1 MTVRPRR
8 SVLYMPGS
16 NARAIEKARELPADG
31 IILDLEDAVAPE
43 AKVMAREQ
51 IRKALEKG
59 GFGDR
64 EVFVRING
72 LDTRWWVDDLHAVA
86 DVRPDAVL
94 VPKIS
99 DPHQLQDLAAR
110 IVDMGTDPHIRV
122 WAMMETP
129 LAMINVGAI
138 AAAAHDSET
147 RLSGFVMGTNDLA
160 KDTRARIVP
169 GRAPMLPW
177 LMTCVAAARAFG
189 IDILDG
195 VYNDLGNAEG
205 FAEECRQARDLGFD
219 GKTLIHPRQ
228 IEVCNDA
235 FSPAPEEVEA
245 ARKIIAAFDLPENQG
260 KGVIQ
265 IEGRMVGPWVREAE
279 DCWQRTLAT
288 HRKTILRL
296 DLRGVVVID
305 QAVWGV

>member
-1 MTVRPRR
+1 MTARPRR

-16 NARAIEKARELPADG
+16 NARALEKARQLPADG
-31 IILDLEDAVAPE
+31 FILDLEDAVALD
-43 AKVMAREQ
+43 AKSMARDLV
-51 IRKALEKG
+51 RKTLQKG

-64 EVFVRING
+64 EVVVRING
-72 LDTRWWVDDLHAVA
+72 LDTRWWVDDLQAIA
-86 DVRPDAVL
+86 DCRPDAVL

-122 WAMMETP
+122 WAMLETP
-129 LAMINVGAI
+129 LAMINIREI
-138 AAAAHDSET
+138 AAAALDSET

-160 KDTRARIVP
+160 KDTRARMVP
-169 GRAPMLPW
+169 GRLPMLPW
-177 LMTCVAAARAFG
+177 LMNCLAAARAFG
-189 IDILDG
+189 LDILDG

-205 FAEECRQARDLGFD
+205 FAEECRQARDFGFD
-219 GKTLIHPRQ
+219 GKTLIHPKQ
-228 IEVCNDA
+228 IDACNAA

-265 IEGRMVGPWVREAE
+265 VEGRMVERLHAEMARRTVEIADLIAEREQVAAPP
-279 DCWQRTLAT
+279 TA
-288 HRKTILRL
+288 K
-296 DLRGVVVID
+296 
-305 QAVWGV
+305 AANS